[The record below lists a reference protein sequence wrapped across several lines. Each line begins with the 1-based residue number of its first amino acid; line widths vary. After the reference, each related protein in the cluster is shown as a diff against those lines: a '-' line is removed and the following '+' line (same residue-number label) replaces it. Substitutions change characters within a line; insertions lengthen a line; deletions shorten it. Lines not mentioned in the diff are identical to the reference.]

1 MKKFVAVAASLLLAS
16 VSASALPVGGI
27 MSVSAKFT
35 PSSVSVGQS
44 TTFTW
49 SATYGS
55 WCDIEGLPGGSISG
69 GSSGSSTF
77 AATGPVTATVWCE
90 NGDAAASRTAYLT
103 VSNSAPQVTA
113 SFTPSTVYVGG
124 TGSTFKWSSSY
135 ATSCYSPELGG
146 VSGTSG
152 SVSVA
157 PAASPSQ
164 QAYTV
169 TCTGANGS
177 TSASATLKTD
187 VKPIAPPTL
196 YVYANPSFLMGP
208 GWTTISY
215 YSPDTAGCT
224 GSYMAYASYSTSF
237 NAWCS
242 GPGGTSTAWTYV
254 SVMPSYTFSGKVG
267 TASATMKDGK
277 AVASTTTTSQANL
290 KHLGI
295 DLAKKRYASISAD
308 LNKDGVADVVV
319 VDAARNKAYIVLNT
333 NGQYAIA
340 KTVDDVSSI
349 TQIKGV
355 FVPKSNAGGEIV
367 VTLGEQQ

>member
-16 VSASALPVGGI
+16 VNASALPVGGI

-49 SATYGS
+49 TSTYGS
-55 WCDIEGLPGGSISG
+55 WCDIEGLPSGSTSG
-69 GSSGSSTF
+69 GSSGSVTF

-124 TGSTFKWSSSY
+124 SGSTLKWSSTY

-152 SVSVA
+152 TLPV
-157 PAASPSQ
+157 PAAGSANQ

-169 TCTGANGS
+169 TCTGANGT
-177 TSASATLKTD
+177 TSASATLTTK
-187 VKPIAPPTL
+187 VYIPPPTF
-196 YVYANPSFLMGP
+196 YASANPSFLMGP
-208 GWTTISY
+208 GWTNIY
-215 YSPDTAGCT
+215 YWSPDTAGCN
-224 GSYMAYASYSTSF
+224 GSYMAYAQFSTSF
-237 NAWCS
+237 TAWCT
-242 GPGGTSTAWTYV
+242 GPGGTSTAWAYV
-254 SVMPSYTFSGKVG
+254 SVMPSYTFNGKIG
-267 TASATMKDGK
+267 TASATLKDGK
-277 AVASTTTTSQANL
+277 AVASAVTTSQANL

-295 DLAKKRYASISAD
+295 DLSKKRYASISAD

-319 VDAARNKAYIVLNT
+319 VDALKSKAYIVLNT
-333 NGQYAIA
+333 QGQYAIA

-349 TQIKGV
+349 TQVKSV
-355 FVPKSNAGGEIV
+355 FVPKSNAAGDIV
-367 VTLGEQQ
+367 VTLGNQQ